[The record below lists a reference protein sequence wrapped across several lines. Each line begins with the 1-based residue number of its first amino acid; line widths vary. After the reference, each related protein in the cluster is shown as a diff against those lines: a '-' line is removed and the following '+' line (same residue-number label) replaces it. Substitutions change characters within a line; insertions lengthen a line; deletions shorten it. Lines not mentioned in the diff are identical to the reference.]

1 MKQNSLIISNMYC
14 ILSYLTYQS
23 AGGLGDEAH
32 DDHHEEGQ
40 VEAALRGEGVFV
52 EQVISTVII

>member
-1 MKQNSLIISNMYC
+1 MYC

-40 VEAALRGEGVFV
+40 VKAALRGEGVFV
-52 EQVISTVII
+52 EQVSGTVMI